1 MSIHRVLLCGV
12 LLIACS
18 ANIAFGQ
25 AARSPFSA
33 FGIGEY
39 YGGATVNQQG
49 MAGAGIANPQFLFLN
64 NLNPA
69 MLVYNGINGI
79 TTFQAGI
86 LGEKRSIR
94 NASTKDESK
103 GGNLN
108 YLLLGFPIKSGR
120 WVTSIGSMPYT
131 TVRYRFSYQETVGGS
146 GSDLANFTETGNGG
160 INQVAWS
167 NGIKLHDYVS
177 VGARASYLY
186 STIEHSFTNTIQVDT
201 AQIQYFTPDVHQRF
215 YYRGFAFTGSLAINI
230 DSLGRNGKYNLHLG
244 AVYDF
249 KADLRTEYQQTLTRL
264 NNAQVVNVDTL
275 LTSSGT
281 TSIPSAMSA
290 GIAFG
295 QRGRWTL
302 ALDGRMT
309 DYTNFGFFQTQQS
322 PATTGW
328 KVAAGFEL
336 TPNPNSLSNYLKVIT
351 YRTGVSFEQYPYLIN
366 GNALKDFGTNFGL
379 SLPVARGCSV
389 DLSGR
394 WGRRGNIDTNTIE
407 ENYFKIYFGVTFNDR
422 WFIKR
427 RFD

>member
-1 MSIHRVLLCGV
+1 MLRVVLCGF
-12 LLIACS
+12 LLIASCGH
-18 ANIAFGQ
+18 IAFGQ

-39 YGGATVNQQG
+39 YGSATASQQG
-49 MAGAGIANPQFLFLN
+49 MAGVGIANPQYLFLN

-69 MLVYNGINGI
+69 LLVYNGVNGI

-86 LGEKRSIR
+86 IGEKRSIR
-94 NASTKDESK
+94 DASTRDESK

-120 WVTSIGSMPYT
+120 WVTSVGSMPYT
-131 TVRYRFSYQETVGGS
+131 SVRYRFSYQESVGGS
-146 GSDLANFTETGNGG
+146 GTDFANFTETGSGG

-167 NGIKLHDYVS
+167 NGIKLHRYVS

-201 AQIQYFTPDVHQRF
+201 SQVQYFTPDVHQRF
-215 YYRGFAFTGSLAINI
+215 YYKGFAFTGALAINL
-230 DSLGRNGKYNLHLG
+230 DSLGSNKNYRLHIG

-249 KADLRTEYQQTLTRL
+249 KSDLNTQYQQTLTRL
-264 NNAQVVNVDTL
+264 SNAQVVNVDTL
-275 LTSSGT
+275 VDGSGPT
-281 TSIPSAMSA
+281 TIPSALSA

-295 QRGRWTL
+295 KRGTWTF
-302 ALDGRMT
+302 AMDGRMT
-309 DYTNFGFFQTQQS
+309 DYRTFGFFETQQS
-322 PATTGW
+322 ATTIGW
-328 KVAAGFEL
+328 RVAAGFEL

-351 YRTGVSFEQYPYLIN
+351 YRTGVSLEQFPYLIN

-389 DLSGR
+389 ELSGR